1 MAEVIKLLRRA
12 EREASDL
19 KRLSREILDKVR
31 ES

>member
-1 MAEVIKLLRRA
+1 MAEVIELLRRA

-19 KRLSREILDKVR
+19 KRLSQNLLDKVR